1 MFKSCFMKRI
11 ELTEME
17 LQMLKLNV
25 AREFYPLVAS
35 PEEVKAMNSVIKKAE
50 DLMEELDA
58 YDELD
63 ESLMEWFLEKYN
75 NQEE

>member
-1 MFKSCFMKRI
+1 MKRI
-11 ELTEME
+11 ELTGLE

-25 AREFYPLVAS
+25 AREFYPLVATI
-35 PEEVKAMNSVIKKAE
+35 EEVNAMNSVIKKAE

-63 ESLMEWFLEKYN
+63 ESLMEWFLAKYIEQN
-75 NQEE
+75 ND

>member
-1 MFKSCFMKRI
+1 MKRI
-11 ELTEME
+11 ELTGLE

-25 AREFYPLVAS
+25 AREFYPLVATI
-35 PEEVKAMNSVIKKAE
+35 EEMKAMNSLIKKAE

-63 ESLMEWFLEKYN
+63 ESLMEWFLERYN
-75 NQEE
+75 KQTQDAFN

>member
-1 MFKSCFMKRI
+1 MKRI
-11 ELTEME
+11 ELTGLE

-25 AREFYPLVAS
+25 AREFYPLVATI
-35 PEEVKAMNSVIKKAE
+35 EEMKAMNSVIKKAE

-63 ESLMEWFLEKYN
+63 ESLMEWFLERYN
-75 NQEE
+75 KQTQDAFN